1 MHNNYLSYYRTSSI
15 QDYGGV
21 SVCAAAPRAIGVSD
35 PIRTRGRALRGLR
48 AAGKCVQQPFRLQQG
63 REVHCLLLPYERS
76 ILTIHVN
83 YSINVFDVA
92 CFLAHVV
99 GSSAGQ
105 VQWSRWPSHRGRVIL
120 FSTEVSL
127 LVVQTEPP
135 VYIQNYK
142 YTMMCGRIKV
152 GRHNIIHNYIVPESV
167 SFIINYRA
175 EGLER

>member
-1 MHNNYLSYYRTSSI
+1 MRCCSSRHWRVRPNP
-15 QDYGGV
+15 YPWTGATR
-21 SVCAAAPRAIGVSD
+21 SVCRWKVCTATLSTTARSGSIYCC
-35 PIRTRGRALRGLR
+35 RM
-48 AAGKCVQQPFRLQQG
+48 K
-63 REVHCLLLPYERS
+63 EVYLLYMSL
-76 ILTIHVN
+76 IF
-83 YSINVFDVA
+83 FDVA

-152 GRHNIIHNYIVPESV
+152 GRHIHNYIVPESV